1 MRAGRRMQKT
11 VATDLKIESSERGGF
26 VQFERA
32 RGSAP
37 VNGRRWGGTIFS
49 LSVLAAV
56 VVLAAGGCAKKT
68 PGLSLLVWEGYAD
81 PSYLRAFEEAHQC
94 KISAAYMGSSDEL
107 VAKLRGGS
115 ASNYDVISPSSDVA
129 TMIAAS
135 GLAAPLDVAKLPAYQ
150 QLSPRLREMPLVRVN
165 GNVYGVPFTWG
176 PNPMLYDTTAFPK
189 PPESWAVLWDPKYKG
204 KISVWDELSTLYMA
218 AQLLGYDKPDPSHL
232 YNLSDEE
239 LENVKKKLLE
249 LKPNIRKFWSTGG
262 ELTSLFQNHEVVAAM
277 GWPLMT
283 NQLRAAN
290 FPIGETIPK
299 ENTTGWI
306 DHLMITAA
314 SEHKDLATDFLE
326 YMIQAQTQKKVTD
339 VTGYDP
345 ANASAAQYMT
355 EDQKKSLH
363 LDDVDN
369 YMTRIYFWQQVP
381 RRAKYTEIW
390 NEVKAAQ

>member
-1 MRAGRRMQKT
+1 MKISVRPPRKRRVLLIAT
-11 VATDLKIESSERGGF
+11 AIAFVLTAVA
-26 VQFERA
+26 
-32 RGSAP
+32 
-37 VNGRRWGGTIFS
+37 
-49 LSVLAAV
+49 
-56 VVLAAGGCAKKT
+56 CKKEL
-68 PGLSLLVWEGYAD
+68 PSLSLLVWEGYAD
-81 PSYLRAFEEAHQC
+81 PSYVHDFEVAHNC
-94 KISAAYMGSSDEL
+94 KVSASYMGSSDEL

-129 TMIAAS
+129 TMIASS
-135 GLAAPLDVAKLPAYQ
+135 GLAAALDLSKIPSYE
-150 QLSPRLREMPLVRVN
+150 QLSSRLRSLPLVRVN

-176 PNPMLYDTTAFPK
+176 PNPLLYDTTVFVQAPD
-189 PPESWAVLWDPKYKG
+189 SWAVLWDPKYKG

-218 AQLLGYDKPDPSHL
+218 AQLLGYDKPDPNHL

-249 LKPNIRKFWSTGG
+249 LKPKIRKIWATGG
-262 ELTSLFQNHEVVAAM
+262 ELTNLFENHEIVAAM

-314 SEHKDLATDFLE
+314 SEHKDLATQFLE
-326 YMIQAQTQKKVTD
+326 YMIEAQTQKKVAD

-345 ANASAAQYMT
+345 ANPGAAAFMA
-355 EDQKKSLH
+355 DAQKKNLH

-369 YMTRIYFWQQVP
+369 YMARIYFWQQVP
-381 RRAKYTEIW
+381 RRAKYNEIW